1 VTESAFKNIG
11 NYAYHQVALR
21 SNPIHC
27 SFALGA
33 QRVFVALHLAL
44 PMLQKSNEQIRNEQ
58 NMPFGS
64 EGTQCFEKKKKNTS
78 YT

>member
-1 VTESAFKNIG
+1 MTESAFKNIG

-44 PMLQKSNEQIRNEQ
+44 PMLQKSNEQIRHLEVRGLNAL
-58 NMPFGS
+58 
-64 EGTQCFEKKKKNTS
+64 KKKKKTHHTLS
-78 YT
+78 L